1 MISINQNQIR
11 PVAGPLSAELRLA
24 DLVAMLH
31 FILLFIV
38 LSLFSINIF
47 ADSATASS
55 NNKMP
60 RDPME
65 HFFHQSFNDLAEEL
79 DIVAEE
85 NKKGVFIMFTDKD
98 CPWCAKMKA
107 TVMNQVA
114 VQDYYQEYF
123 RVLTIDI
130 RGDAMIVDFD
140 GNEISEKDFSFKQ
153 HRVRATPV
161 VMFFDTSGK
170 KVMRFT
176 GIVRDAREFLWMG
189 EYVVNGDFKKMN
201 FTKYKRERKKQAEL
215 VSLGETS

>member
-1 MISINQNQIR
+1 MISINQHLIR
-11 PVAGPLSAELRLA
+11 PQAGLISTGL
-24 DLVAMLH
+24 
-31 FILLFIV
+31 LLFVV
-38 LSLFSINIF
+38 LSFFSVSIF
-47 ADSATASS
+47 ADNALSS
-55 NNKMP
+55 SDSKMP
-60 RDPME
+60 RDSME
-65 HFFHQSFNDLAEEL
+65 YFFHQSFNDLAEEL

-114 VQDYYQEYF
+114 VQDYYQANF

-140 GNEISEKDFSFKQ
+140 GNEISEKDFAFKQ

-161 VMFFDTSGK
+161 VMFFDASGK
-170 KVMRFT
+170 KMMRFT
-176 GIVRDAREFLWMG
+176 GIVRDVKEFLWMG
-189 EYVVNGDFKKMN
+189 EYVVNDEFKKMN
-201 FTKYKRERKKQAEL
+201 FTKYKRERKKRDEL

>member
-1 MISINQNQIR
+1 MKSINHSQIR
-11 PVAGPLSAELRLA
+11 PEAGHLSAGLRLA
-24 DLVAMLH
+24 DLVTVLH
-31 FILLFIV
+31 FILLFTV
-38 LSLFSINIF
+38 LSLFSVNAF
-47 ADSATASS
+47 ADSAAASTG
-55 NNKMP
+55 NKMP

-65 HFFHQSFNDLAEEL
+65 YFFHQSFNDLAEEL

-107 TVMNQVA
+107 TVMNQVV
-114 VQDYYQEYF
+114 VQDYYQEHF

-140 GNEISEKDFSFKQ
+140 GDEISEKDFAFKQ

-170 KVMRFT
+170 KMMRFT
-176 GIVRDAREFLWMG
+176 GIVRNVKEFLWMG
-189 EYVVNGDFKKMN
+189 EYVVNDEFKKMN
-201 FTKYKRERKKQAEL
+201 FTKYKRERKKQDQL